1 MKSLIAKLALAALLA
16 APLFLQAQNV
26 FPQADPH
33 QNLTLLPGPGLL
45 SPANA
50 TGEVVPGQTWRA
62 KTTGI
67 LSLSP
72 PSQAR
77 TFIVAGSGAFSRQLS
92 SPALTIGGG
101 TLTFRAANG
110 STTLKSWAGTITLSG
125 SNGPPTQKPDSVP
138 RAKPGAKPVNPD
150 SLRFDAQ
157 LPALEIA
164 PLQEK
169 PATKG
174 EFF

>member
-1 MKSLIAKLALAALLA
+1 MKSLVAKFALAALLT
-16 APLFLQAQNV
+16 APHFSQAQSL

-62 KTTGI
+62 RTPGI

-101 TLTFRAANG
+101 TLTFRAATG
-110 STTLKSWAGTITLSG
+110 STTLKPWAGTITLSG
-125 SNGPPTQKPDSVP
+125 GNGPPAQKPDSVP
-138 RAKPGAKPVNPD
+138 RAKPSAIPVNPD
-150 SLRFDAQ
+150 SLRFDTQ
-157 LPALEIA
+157 LPTLEIS
-164 PLQEK
+164 PLEKK
-169 PATKG
+169 PATRRD
-174 EFF
+174 FF